1 MTSRPRALTCPSA
14 PYIKRAVTHTG
25 TGVNASIGD
34 EMTARA
40 FTCTDVSP
48 ALHARVSRKH
58 VRRIPFA
65 HEVHDVEA
73 IQ

>member
-1 MTSRPRALTCPSA
+1 
-14 PYIKRAVTHTG
+14 
-25 TGVNASIGD
+25 
-34 EMTARA
+34 MTARA

-48 ALHARVSRKH
+48 ACLHARVSRKH